1 MYNICHG
8 TQDSNIP
15 FWKAEYWD
23 LQKQLLKAY
32 YTPSFNSIFCRK
44 NVAFVSTKN
53 KHIHRKNKYKWQIIL
68 NIRKLKI
75 TSSEVSTNN

>member
-8 TQDSNIP
+8 TEDSNIP

-44 NVAFVSTKN
+44 NVAFV
-53 KHIHRKNKYKWQIIL
+53 R
-68 NIRKLKI
+68 
-75 TSSEVSTNN
+75 